1 MVKYF
6 MPNIRILP
14 ENLRN
19 KIAAGEVVERPASV
33 VKELI
38 ENSIDAGASKIVINI
53 AKAGKC
59 LISVSDNGSGMA
71 KEDVLLA
78 FERYATSKIIDETD
92 LFNIRTLGFRGEALS
107 SIAAVAKVTLSTARA
122 DSIGTYLEITGG
134 VIKEVRECST
144 IGTTIEIKDL
154 FYNTP
159 ARRKF
164 LKSDTTENHHII
176 DTITRSA
183 LCNYFIGFDLIIDNS
198 NVLTLPSAKSSKER
212 LIQIFGIEFTDALFE
227 ISHKDADMTITAFIG
242 KNTNFKTNRNSQYLF
257 INNRP
262 VKDASI
268 AYAVYKYY
276 EGAIPK
282 DMHPIFFIFLALSPH
297 EIDFNVHPA
306 KREVR
311 FADKTSVFNFVYQAI
326 KNKTID
332 VIDNE
337 KAAAK
342 YLLHPSA
349 LISKYNDS
357 STIPQ
362 VFSMATETLSLYESK
377 SADIVTPIYIGE
389 TFIAF
394 ANKGG
399 LTIFDYHAAHERI
412 NYERLLK
419 KYDLEIHNLLFP
431 EQASLS
437 ASDYRIIIENLALLR
452 DFGIE
457 ANDFG
462 NGAIMIRSLPYF
474 LKGADIKALL
484 SDIAAA
490 LLNREAVREPSDSPV
505 EAVKK
510 SVAAK
515 IACHSSIRGREIPD
529 GIRLAELID
538 QLSQTEN
545 PECCPHG
552 RPTNIF
558 ISIAE
563 LKKMFKKT

>member
-1 MVKYF
+1 MVKYL
-6 MPNIRILP
+6 MSNIRILP

-38 ENSIDAGASKIVINI
+38 ENSIDAEASKIVINI
-53 AKAGKC
+53 AKAGKR
-59 LISVSDNGSGMA
+59 LISVSDNGCGME

-78 FERYATSKIIDETD
+78 FERYATSKIIDEKD
-92 LFNIRTLGFRGEALS
+92 LFNIRTMGFRGEALS
-107 SIAAVAKVTLSTARA
+107 SIAAVSKVTLSTSRP
-122 DSIGTYLEITGG
+122 DSIGTCLEITGG

-144 IGTTIEIKDL
+144 VGTTIEIKDL

-176 DTITRSA
+176 DTITRAA
-183 LCNYFIGFDLIIDNS
+183 LCNHIIGFDLIIDGG
-198 NVLTLPSAKSSKER
+198 NVLTLPPARSLKER
-212 LIQIFGIEFTDALFE
+212 LVQIFGMEFTDALFE
-227 ISHKDADMTITAFIG
+227 ISHEAADMTVTAFIG
-242 KNTNFKTNRNSQYLF
+242 KDTNFRNNRNSQYLF

-282 DMHPIFFIFLALSPH
+282 DRHPIFFIFLTISPH
-297 EIDFNVHPA
+297 ELDFNVHPA
-306 KREVR
+306 KWEVR

-326 KNKTID
+326 KNKAIN
-332 VIDNE
+332 IIGNE
-337 KAAAK
+337 KPAAEHPP
-342 YLLHPSA
+342 HPSA
-349 LISKYNDS
+349 LMSGYYDS
-357 STIPQ
+357 SNMPQ
-362 VFSMATETLSLYESK
+362 VFSMAAETLPLYESK
-377 SADIVTPIYIGE
+377 ATDIVKSIYLGE
-389 TFIAF
+389 TFVAF

-457 ANDFG
+457 ADDFG
-462 NGAIMIRSLPYF
+462 NGAIIIRSLPYF
-474 LKGADIKALL
+474 LKGADIKTLL
-484 SDIAAA
+484 SDIAGA
-490 LLNREAVREPSDSPV
+490 LLNREAVRETSDSPV

-510 SVAAK
+510 SVAAR

-529 GIRLAELID
+529 GIRLARLID

-545 PECCPHG
+545 PERCPHG
-552 RPTNIF
+552 RPTNIL
-558 ISIAE
+558 ISPAE